1 MKVVFSLVLY
11 KHSYK
16 EIYSLLNDID
26 NFYNFAL
33 PQKIFTELKIYDNSP
48 KRKYSLEKYL
58 KKNYINYLLNTNNI
72 GFGKAH
78 NMNLLQK
85 KEISKDTVFIIVNP
99 DINFKYEELFDY
111 LRLFILSNYV
121 CVAPLILNENGKI
134 QYSAKKNPTLLSLI
148 LGRFKIFKKF
158 YILDNYYKNHINYY
172 INYQKEKIKSSY
184 LSGCFLI
191 VRAQCFYKV
200 NGFDKRYFLHLED
213 ADFTRMCSNYG
224 EVIHDPS
231 LKIIH
236 RWARGSHKSFRQMF
250 CLCISLIKYFWKWG
264 FEVF

>member
-11 KHSYK
+11 KHSYQ

-33 PQKIFTELKIYDNSP
+33 LQKVSTELKIFDNSP
-48 KRKYSLEKYL
+48 KRKNSLGKYL
-58 KKNYINYLLNTNNI
+58 KKNYINYQVNTNNI

-78 NMNLLQK
+78 NMNLLNK
-85 KEISKDTVFIIVNP
+85 KEIIKDTVFIIINP

-111 LRLFILSNYV
+111 LRSFIISNYL
-121 CVAPLILNENGKI
+121 CVAPLILNENGRI
-134 QYSAKKNPTLLSLI
+134 QYSAKNNPTLLSLI
-148 LGRFKIFKKF
+148 LGRFKFFRIFF
-158 YILDNYYKNHINYY
+158 ILDMYYKKHINYY
-172 INYQKEKIKSSY
+172 KNYQKEKIKSSY

-191 VRAQCFYKV
+191 VKSECFYKV

-213 ADFTRMCSNYG
+213 ADFTRMCSNFG
-224 EVIHDPS
+224 EVVHDPS

-236 RWARGSHKSFRQMF
+236 RWARGSHKSLKQMF
-250 CLCISLIKYFWKWG
+250 CICISLIKYFLKWG
-264 FEVF
+264 FKVF

>member
-33 PQKIFTELKIYDNSP
+33 SQKISTELKIYDNSS
-48 KRKYSLEKYL
+48 KKKDSLEKYF
-58 KKNYINYLLNTNNI
+58 KKHYIKYYLSSINI

-85 KEISKDTVFIIVNP
+85 KEICKDTVFIIINP
-99 DINFKYEELFDY
+99 DINFKYRELFDY
-111 LRLFILSNYV
+111 LRSFMISNYL

-148 LGRFKIFKKF
+148 IGRFKIFRNF
-158 YILDNYYKNHINYY
+158 YIFDKYYKSHINYNR
-172 INYQKEKIKSSY
+172 NYQKEKINSSY

-191 VRAQCFYKV
+191 VRSECFYKV
-200 NGFDKRYFLHLED
+200 NGFDIRYFLHLED

-224 EVIHDPS
+224 EVVHDPS

>member
-16 EIYSLLNDID
+16 EIYPLLKDID
-26 NFYNFAL
+26 DFYNFAL
-33 PQKIFTELKIYDNSP
+33 PQKISTELKIYDNSP
-48 KRKYSLEKYL
+48 KIKDSFKNCL
-58 KKNYINYLLNTNNI
+58 KKNYINYYLDSNNI

-78 NMNLLQK
+78 NMNLLHK
-85 KEISKDTVFIIVNP
+85 KEISKETVFIIINP
-99 DINFKYEELFDY
+99 DISFKYKELFDY
-111 LRLFILSNYV
+111 LCSFIKSNYV
-121 CVAPLILNENGKI
+121 CAAPLILNESGKI

-148 LGRFKIFKKF
+148 LGRFKIFTKL

-191 VRAQCFYKV
+191 VKSECFYKV

-224 EVIHDPS
+224 EVVHDPS

>member
-16 EIYSLLNDID
+16 EIYSLLKDID

-33 PQKIFTELKIYDNSP
+33 SQKVYTELKIFDNSP
-48 KRKYSLEKYL
+48 KRKNSLKEYF
-58 KKNYINYLLNTNNI
+58 KKNYINYHLNTNNI

-78 NMNLLQK
+78 NRNLLKK
-85 KEISKDTVFIIVNP
+85 KEIGKDTVFIITNP

-111 LRLFILSNYV
+111 LRSFIISNYV
-121 CVAPLILNENGKI
+121 CVAPLILNENGRI

-148 LGRFKIFKKF
+148 LGRFKIFTRF
-158 YILDNYYKNHINYY
+158 HTLDSYYKKHINYY
-172 INYQKEKIKSSY
+172 INYQKDKIKSSY

-191 VRAQCFYKV
+191 VKSECFYNV

-213 ADFTRMCSNYG
+213 ADFTRMCSNLG
-224 EVIHDPS
+224 EVVHDPS

-236 RWARGSHKSFRQMF
+236 KWARGSHKSLKQMF
-250 CLCISLIKYFWKWG
+250 SLCISLIKYFWKWG
-264 FEVF
+264 FKVF